1 MFQRLLVWG
10 VLASL
15 WTGAAVE
22 GLAATKAEKRRQAE
36 QLVSEALYREMYGLS
51 GERDKLLEQAAAMAP
66 DFAPAFWHRGYV
78 RKGNEWIKADE
89 APRLAEEDRRLETY
103 RLKRDEAA
111 DSVEGHLGLANW
123 CREKKLPDQER
134 AHLHRILE
142 LNRDHAEA
150 RARLGFQQVGGE
162 WASPQD
168 LQDAVR
174 QAQAIQNSL
183 AAWGPKLEKIRDGLS
198 DKGERMRAAAM
209 ARVKEIN
216 TAEAVPALERILSPH
231 SEEAALLVVEVLAD
245 LNDLEATRSLARH
258 AVMSPWAPV
267 RTAAAERLRSRS
279 QEDYVPAL
287 LGEMYS
293 PVRTQA
299 DVTRGPGGRL
309 LYRHSF
315 VREGQQQNQHLVVDT
330 AYTRVRQPGGDGRET
345 LARAMSDLWTSAI
358 NREAAAEQQNRLQSE
373 LNDRIT
379 AALNT
384 ATGANQMNTPES
396 WWKWWNDQN
405 EVFLQGNKP
414 ISTIQTSQERY
425 VSDRIDPALL
435 GQGRSGGGSQY
446 ALDCLVAGAVVWT
459 ATGMTPVE
467 KLRVG
472 DMVLAQHPET
482 GELAYKPV
490 LRTTVRPAGKVMR
503 VTAGND
509 TIETSGG
516 HLFWVA
522 GEGWIKARKLE
533 SGQEL
538 HGVRGPVRVST
549 VEEGDTA
556 ETYNVEVADFHNY
569 FVGQEKVLCHDNT
582 VKQPTTAVLPGLGE
596 K

>member
-1 MFQRLLVWG
+1 MFQRLWVWG
-10 VLASL
+10 VLAGL
-15 WTGAAVE
+15 LTGTAVE
-22 GLAATKAEKRRQAE
+22 APAATKAEKRKQAE
-36 QLVSEALYREMYGLS
+36 QLVSEALYREVYGLS
-51 GERDKLLEQAAAMAP
+51 SERDKLLEQAASLAP

-78 RKGNEWIKADE
+78 RNGSEWIKADE

-103 RLKRDEAA
+103 NLKRDEAA
-111 DSVEGHLGLANW
+111 DTVEGHLALANW
-123 CREKKLPDQER
+123 CREKKLTDQER
-134 AHLHRILE
+134 AHLHRVLE

-150 RARLGFQQVGGE
+150 RARLGFQRLGGE

-168 LQDAVR
+168 IQDAAR

-183 AAWGPKLEKIRDGLS
+183 AVWGPKLEKIRDGLS
-198 DKGERMRAAAM
+198 DRGERMRAAAI
-209 ARVKEIN
+209 ARVKEID
-216 TAEAVPALERILSPH
+216 TVEAVPALERILTPH
-231 SEEAALLVVEVLAD
+231 SEEAALLVVEVLG
-245 LNDLEATRSLARH
+245 NISDLEATRSLARH
-258 AVMSPWAPV
+258 AVMAPWEPV
-267 RTAAAERLRSRS
+267 RTAAAERLRSRP
-279 QEDYVPAL
+279 QEDYVPAM

-315 VREGQQQNQHLVVDT
+315 VREGQKQNQQLVLDT

-345 LARAMSDLWTSAI
+345 LARAMNDLWTSAI

-373 LNDRIT
+373 LNDRVST
-379 AALNT
+379 ALNT
-384 ATGANQMNTPES
+384 ATGANQLNTPES
-396 WWKWWNDQN
+396 WWKWWNQQN
-405 EVFLQGNKP
+405 EVFLQGQKP
-414 ISTIQTSQERY
+414 VSVQQVSQDRPI
-425 VSDRIDPALL
+425 SDRIVV
-435 GQGRSGGGSQY
+435 GQQY
-446 ALDCLVAGAVVWT
+446 GLDCLVAGTEVWT
-459 ATGMTPVE
+459 ATGPIAVE

-490 LRTTVRPAGKVMR
+490 LRTTIRPEGKVMR
-503 VTAGND
+503 VAAGGD
-509 TIETSGG
+509 VIETSGG

-522 GEGWIKARKLE
+522 GEGWVKARKLQ

-538 HGVRGPVRVST
+538 HGVRGSVRVST
-549 VEEGDTA
+549 VEEGNTA

-569 FVGQEKVLCHDNT
+569 FVGQERILCHDNT
-582 VKQPTTAVLPGLGE
+582 VKEPTVAVLPGLVE